1 MANRII
7 NIPLS
12 YSRIFNTP
20 LDKDCCFEDLS
31 ALQVYLNSGFGTS
44 YAVESDG
51 LTPDDNKLNE
61 IINKIKS
68 IKTTKE
74 LLNVHKEIIR
84 MNYSIKNIIKQIL
97 VFNNNDSLNELLN
110 SNITDEFLLFGL
122 IKILNE

>member
-1 MANRII
+1 M
-7 NIPLS
+7 
-12 YSRIFNTP
+12 
-20 LDKDCCFEDLS
+20 C
-31 ALQVYLNSGFGTS
+31 
-44 YAVESDG
+44 G
-51 LTPDDNKLNE
+51 LIDDNKLNE